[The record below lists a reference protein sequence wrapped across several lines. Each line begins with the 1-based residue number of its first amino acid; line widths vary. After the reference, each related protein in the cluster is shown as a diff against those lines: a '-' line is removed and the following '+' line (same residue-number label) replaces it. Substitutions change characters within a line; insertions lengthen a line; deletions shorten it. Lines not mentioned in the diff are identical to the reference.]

1 MGARGF
7 CVRAATLRG
16 IEAIPVTVEASAAG
30 GIPGITIVG
39 MPDSAVLEARARV
52 RCAMRACGFEIPRLH
67 ITINL
72 APADIRKA
80 GTGFDLPIA
89 VAILA
94 CTGQIPT
101 HGLDGCLFA
110 AEVGLYGEVNP
121 IRGSMAYLL
130 LAKEMGL
137 ELVTSSEASED
148 LPGCEGLKTISSISQ
163 LRNGVERLAG
173 GGKKTK
179 AASDLE
185 GQLSKKTDFSDVIG
199 QEVAKRALVICATGG
214 HGMLMQ
220 GPPGAGK
227 SMLARR
233 LPQIMPPM
241 SEAEVSEAML
251 IHSVAGMPLE
261 QLAQGERPFRAPH
274 HSISAAGLVGG
285 GRPVLPGEVSLAH
298 KGVLFLDELPE
309 FAVNTLQ
316 SLRQPMEDGE
326 VRVVRT
332 EGAFVFPCDFL
343 FVAAANP
350 CPCGY
355 LGDPVRQCKCSQ
367 PAIERYQG
375 RIGGPLLDRIEL
387 HVDVARP
394 DQRALIEGETG
405 LGSAEMAE
413 MVIRGREFA
422 SWRKERHGEAVS
434 AASLA
439 AQMDDDAKRVFE
451 RLSSRLALGGRA
463 MTGVSRVARTMAD
476 IGCRELITSDDVMD
490 ACAFRRRG

>member
-1 MGARGF
+1 MGVRGF
-7 CVRAATLRG
+7 CVHAATLRG

-52 RCAMRACGFEIPRLH
+52 RCAMRACGYEIPRLH

-72 APADIRKA
+72 APADIRKV

-94 CTGQIPT
+94 CTRQIPT
-101 HGLDGCLFA
+101 EGLDGCLFA
-110 AEVGLYGEVNP
+110 AELGLYGEVNP
-121 IRGSMAYLL
+121 TRGSMAYLL
-130 LAKEMGL
+130 LAKDMGL
-137 ELVTSSEASED
+137 DFVTSAESSDD
-148 LPGCEGLKTISSISQ
+148 LYGCGRQKAISSISQ
-163 LRNGVERLAG
+163 LRDGVARLNCEGNRERISSERG
-173 GGKKTK
+173 DSGTP
-179 AASDLE
+179 S
-185 GQLSKKTDFSDVIG
+185 TDFSDVIG
-199 QEVAKRALVICATGG
+199 QEVAKRALVVCATGE
-214 HGMLMQ
+214 HGLLMQ

-233 LPQIMPPM
+233 LPQILPPM
-241 SEAEVSEAML
+241 SEEEASEAML
-251 IHSVAGMPLE
+251 VHSVAGLPLE
-261 QLAQGERPFRAPH
+261 PIAKGERPFRSPH

-298 KGVLFLDELPE
+298 RGVLFLDELPE
-309 FAVNTLQ
+309 FAINTLQ

-326 VRVVRT
+326 VRIVRT
-332 EGAFVFPCDFL
+332 EGSFVFPCDFL

-355 LGDPVRQCKCSQ
+355 LGDPVRPCNCSQ
-367 PAIERYQG
+367 SAIERYQG

-394 DQRALIEGETG
+394 DQKALIEGETG
-405 LGSAEMAE
+405 LSSAEMAE
-413 MVIRGREFA
+413 KVMRGREFA
-422 SWRKERHGEAVS
+422 SWRNERYGKELS
-434 AASLA
+434 SASLA
-439 AQMDDDAKRVFE
+439 SQMDEEARRVFE

-463 MTGVSRVARTMAD
+463 MKGVSRVARTIAD
-476 IGCRELITSDDVMD
+476 ISERELISADDVMD